1 MSSATKILVCYN
13 EPAKVYKNYIGK
25 SALSDEENVDL
36 SETGMTSHINDIVSG
51 LGLYF
56 KDVETYAFSSDIERA
71 ISFITSYRPDVIFNF
86 VESVEGRANYEA
98 YAAGLYELLGFNYTG
113 NIPLCLGLCLN
124 KARTKQLL
132 QSGNI
137 KTPGYYIA
145 KYNSKFNT
153 VIDPESF
160 NLKLPVILKLL
171 NEDASIGISEF
182 SVAGSMDEVNKRL
195 AFLFKTYR
203 QDVIIEEFING
214 REFNVSI
221 LGGEVL
227 PISEIIF
234 SGLPKGL
241 PKIVTYEGKWSP
253 NSTYYKYTN
262 PNCPAEIDDELR
274 GRIETAARG
283 AYEIMNCRD
292 YARIDIRLSRSGVPY
307 VIEVNPNP
315 DLSQDAGFARAS
327 RAKGLSYPELLYSIA
342 SLALER
348 KEHDTKIKA

>member
-1 MSSATKILVCYN
+1 MSSQAKILVCYN
-13 EPAKVYKNYIGK
+13 EPAKVYKNYVGK
-25 SALSDEENVDL
+25 NISSGEENVDM
-36 SETGMTSHINDIVSG
+36 SETGMLEHINDIVSG
-51 LGLYF
+51 LQLYF
-56 KDVETYAFSSDIERA
+56 KNVGTFAFSSDVEGA
-71 ISFITSYRPDVIFNF
+71 ISSIASYSPDVIFNF
-86 VESVEGRANYEA
+86 VESVEGKANYEA
-98 YAAGLYELLGFNYTG
+98 YTAGLYELLGYNYTG
-113 NIPLCLGLCLN
+113 NVPLCLGLCLN

-132 QSGNI
+132 QSGGI
-137 KTPGYYIA
+137 KTPGFYIA
-145 KYNSKFNT
+145 KFNG

-160 NLKLPVILKLL
+160 SLKFPVILKLL

-182 SVAGSMDEVNKRL
+182 SVVNNIDEVNRRL
-195 AFLFKTYR
+195 GFLFKTYR

-221 LGGEVL
+221 LGGDVL

-262 PNCPAEIDDELR
+262 PSCPADIDDELR
-274 GRIETAARG
+274 AKIEAAARE
-283 AYEIMNCRD
+283 AYELMNCRD
-292 YARIDIRLSRSGVPY
+292 YARIDIRLSKSGVPY

-315 DLSQDAGFARAS
+315 DLSQDAGFARAA
-327 RAKGLSYPELLYSIA
+327 RAKGLSYPELLYSIV

-348 KEHDTKIKA
+348 KEHDKKTEA

>member
-1 MSSATKILVCYN
+1 MSSEAKILVCYN
-13 EPAKVYKNYIGK
+13 EPAKAYKNYIGK
-25 SALSDEENVDL
+25 SISSDEENVDL
-36 SETGMTSHINDIVSG
+36 SEIGMLEHISDVVSG
-51 LGLYF
+51 LQLYF
-56 KDVETYAFSSDIERA
+56 KDVASFAFGSDVEDA
-71 ISFITSYRPDVIFNF
+71 ITSIRTYSPDVILNF

-98 YAAGLYELLGFNYTG
+98 CAAGLYELLGFNYTG

-124 KARTKQLL
+124 KARTKLLL
-132 QSGNI
+132 QSGGI
-137 KTPGYYIA
+137 KTPGFYIA
-145 KYNSKFNT
+145 KFNSA
-153 VIDPESF
+153 IDPESF
-160 NLKLPVILKLL
+160 NLKFPVILKLL

-182 SVAGSMDEVNKRL
+182 SVVNNPDEVNRRL
-195 AFLFKTYR
+195 GFLFKTYR

-221 LGGEVL
+221 LGGDVL

-262 PNCPAEIDDELR
+262 PNCPAEIDGELR
-274 GRIETAARG
+274 ARIETAARG
-283 AYEIMNCRD
+283 AYELMNCRD
-292 YARIDIRLSRSGVPY
+292 YARIDIRLSKSGVPY

-315 DLSQDAGFARAS
+315 DLSQDAGFARAA
-327 RAKGLSYPELLYSIA
+327 RAKGLSYPELLYSIV

-348 KEHDTKIKA
+348 KEHDTKTEA

>member
-1 MSSATKILVCYN
+1 MSSDTKILVCYN
-13 EPAKVYKNYIGK
+13 EPAKVYKNYLGK
-25 SALSDEENVDL
+25 NVASDEENVDL
-36 SETGMTSHINDIVSG
+36 SETEVMNHINDIVSG
-51 LGLYF
+51 LQLYF
-56 KDVETYAFSSDIERA
+56 KDIETYAFSSDIEAA
-71 ISFITSYRPDVIFNF
+71 ISWITSYSPDLIFNF
-86 VESVEGRANYEA
+86 VESVEGKANYEA
-98 YAAGLYELLGFNYTG
+98 YTAGLYELLGFNYTG

-137 KTPGYYIA
+137 KTPGFHIA
-145 KYNSKFNT
+145 KLNT
-153 VIDPESF
+153 VIDPECF
-160 NLKLPVILKLL
+160 TLKFPVILKLL

-182 SVAGSMDEVNKRL
+182 SVVNSVEEANRRL
-195 AFLFKTYR
+195 GFLFKTYR

-221 LGGEVL
+221 LGGDVL

-262 PNCPAEIDDELR
+262 PNCPAEIEQELR
-274 GRIETAARG
+274 VKIETVAKE
-283 AYEIMNCRD
+283 AYELMNCRD
-292 YARIDIRLSRSGVPY
+292 YARVDIRLSKSGIPY

-315 DLSQDAGFARAS
+315 DLSQDAGFARAA
-327 RAKGLSYPELLYSIA
+327 RAKGLSYPELLYSIVN
-342 SLALER
+342 LAMDR
-348 KEHDTKIKA
+348 KEYDPKTNG

>member
-1 MSSATKILVCYN
+1 MSNEAKILVCYN
-13 EPAKVYKNYIGK
+13 EPAKVYRNYIGK
-25 SALSDEENVDL
+25 NVVSDEENVDM
-36 SETGMTSHINDIVSG
+36 SETGMLEHINDIVSG
-51 LGLYF
+51 LQLYF
-56 KDVETYAFSSDIERA
+56 KDVETFAFSADVERA
-71 ISFITSYRPDVIFNF
+71 ISSISSYSPDVILNF
-86 VESVEGRANYEA
+86 VESVEGKANYEA
-98 YAAGLYELLGFNYTG
+98 YTAGLYELLGFNYTG

-137 KTPGYYIA
+137 KTPGFYIA
-145 KYNSKFNT
+145 KFNT

-160 NLKLPVILKLL
+160 KLKFPVILKLL
-171 NEDASIGISEF
+171 NEDASIGISEL
-182 SVAGSMDEVNKRL
+182 SVVNSVEEVNKRL

-221 LGGEVL
+221 LGGDVL

-262 PNCPAEIDDELR
+262 PNCPADIESELR
-274 GRIETAARG
+274 AKIETAAKE
-283 AYEIMNCRD
+283 AYELMNCRD

-315 DLSQDAGFARAS
+315 DLSQDAGFARAA
-327 RAKGLSYPELLYSIA
+327 RAKGLSYPELLYAIV
-342 SLALER
+342 SLALDR
-348 KEHDTKIKA
+348 K

>member
-1 MSSATKILVCYN
+1 

-25 SALSDEENVDL
+25 NIASDEENVDL
-36 SETGMTSHINDIVSG
+36 SETGMLDHINDIVSG
-51 LGLYF
+51 LQLFF
-56 KDVETYAFSSDIERA
+56 KNVDTYAFGSDVEKA
-71 ISFITSYRPDVIFNF
+71 ISSISSYIPTLIFNF
-86 VESVEGRANYEA
+86 VESVEGKANYEA

-113 NIPLCLGLCLN
+113 NNPLCLGLCLN

-137 KTPGYYIA
+137 KTPGFYIA
-145 KYNSKFNT
+145 KFNT
-153 VIDPESF
+153 IIDPESF
-160 NLKLPVILKLL
+160 SLRFPVILKLL
-171 NEDASIGISEF
+171 NEDASIGISEL
-182 SVAGSMDEVNKRL
+182 SVVNSVEEVNKRL

-221 LGGEVL
+221 LGGDVL

-253 NSTYYKYTN
+253 SSTYYKYTN
-262 PNCPAEIDDELR
+262 PNCPADIDEELR
-274 GRIETAARG
+274 AKIEAVAKG
-283 AYEIMNCRD
+283 AYELMNCRD
-292 YARIDIRLSRSGVPY
+292 YARIDIRLSKSGVPY

-315 DLSQDAGFARAS
+315 DLSQDAGFARAA
-327 RAKGLSYPELLYSIA
+327 RAKGLTYPELLYSIA
-342 SLALER
+342 SLALDR
-348 KEHDTKIKA
+348 KEHDTKINA

>member
-1 MSSATKILVCYN
+1 MSSEAKILVCYN
-13 EPAKVYKNYIGK
+13 EPAKVYKNYVGK
-25 SALSDEENVDL
+25 NISSDDENVDM
-36 SETGMTSHINDIVSG
+36 SETGMLEHINDIVSG
-51 LGLYF
+51 LQLYF
-56 KDVETYAFSSDIERA
+56 KNVDTFAFSSDVERA
-71 ISFITSYRPDVIFNF
+71 ITSIVSYSPDVIFNF
-86 VESVEGRANYEA
+86 VESVEGKANYEA
-98 YAAGLYELLGFNYTG
+98 YTAGLYELLGYNYTG
-113 NIPLCLGLCLN
+113 NVPLCLGLCLN

-132 QSGNI
+132 QSGGI
-137 KTPGYYIA
+137 KTPGFYIA
-145 KYNSKFNT
+145 KFNG

-160 NLKLPVILKLL
+160 GLKFPVILKLL

-182 SVAGSMDEVNKRL
+182 SVVNNIDEVNRRL
-195 AFLFKTYR
+195 GFLFKTYR

-221 LGGEVL
+221 LGGDVL

-262 PNCPAEIDDELR
+262 PNCPADIDDELKEK
-274 GRIETAARG
+274 IETAARE
-283 AYEIMNCRD
+283 AYELMNCRD
-292 YARIDIRLSRSGVPY
+292 YARIDIRLSKSGVPY

-315 DLSQDAGFARAS
+315 DLSQDAGFARAA
-327 RAKGLSYPELLYSIA
+327 RAKGLSYPELLYSIV

-348 KEHDTKIKA
+348 KEHDTKTEA